1 MFLAVKAI
9 IGGLAKVSYKLVPHR
24 GCTFVGYIVQQMPDA
39 PCYSVLLG
47 FPKIRAVGG
56 IGRANSFKKSLV
68 ITTLFLTFTAV
79 FYTLTVDK
87 QTTYEK

>member
-1 MFLAVKAI
+1 MLVPLETSLVPGGKAI

-56 IGRANSFKKSLV
+56 IGRD
-68 ITTLFLTFTAV
+68 
-79 FYTLTVDK
+79 TVRVDD
-87 QTTYEK
+87 T